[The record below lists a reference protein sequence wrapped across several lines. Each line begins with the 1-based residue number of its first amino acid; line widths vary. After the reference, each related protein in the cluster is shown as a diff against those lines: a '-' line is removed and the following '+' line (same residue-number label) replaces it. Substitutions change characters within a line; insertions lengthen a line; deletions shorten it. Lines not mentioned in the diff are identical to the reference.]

1 MECDTDIPIEK
12 RAELRKEVNEIW
24 DTFKAN
30 AEASHLTKAMI
41 GMNHNEGT
49 GIVTRGTRYG
59 FGFEK
64 QADGKWKCINED

>member
-30 AEASHLTKAMI
+30 SEASHLTKAMI

-64 QADGKWKCINED
+64 QAYGKWKCINED